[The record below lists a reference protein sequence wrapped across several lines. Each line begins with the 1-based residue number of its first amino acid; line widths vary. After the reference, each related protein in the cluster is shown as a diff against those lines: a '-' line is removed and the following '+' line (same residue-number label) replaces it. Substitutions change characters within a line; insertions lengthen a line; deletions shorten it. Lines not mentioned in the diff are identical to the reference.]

1 MLNIVTG
8 HNGIFL
14 RLDTLTVRCG
24 DFTRDLAVALLGG
37 QLLNRHG
44 EVLQLTD
51 AQCEWL
57 TRQSTC
63 RLDLLA
69 E

>member
-8 HNGIFL
+8 PNGIFL

-24 DFTRDLAVALLGG
+24 DFTRDLAVARLGG
-37 QLLNRHG
+37 RLLNRHG

-51 AQCEWL
+51 AQREWL